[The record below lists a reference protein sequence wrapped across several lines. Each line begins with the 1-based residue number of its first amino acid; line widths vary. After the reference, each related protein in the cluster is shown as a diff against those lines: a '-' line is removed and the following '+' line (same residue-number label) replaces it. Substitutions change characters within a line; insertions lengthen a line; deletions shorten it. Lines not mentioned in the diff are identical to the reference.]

1 MELIKIVNEVQGIN
15 KITYDIISKPLA
27 IIEIK
32 WLHWHSAVRMVY
44 LLCNIIAIKYW
55 QVN

>member
-15 KITYDIISKPLA
+15 KVIYDITSKPLA

-32 WLHWHSAVRMVY
+32 
-44 LLCNIIAIKYW
+44 
-55 QVN
+55 